1 MRWNYRYICSKYY
14 KSHSTLIA
22 TKICFSIEEY
32 IQSSKIDRTG
42 SWVPTYR
49 ELFLTP
55 QLLKTDIF
63 LYKDLGRSWNKY
75 SAYGF
80 SDKKDV
86 HPLTEK
92 RIYLRLYISHFQPVT
107 KVNSEGKVKLHDK
120 EAELDPTS
128 YS

>member
-1 MRWNYRYICSKYY
+1 MRGKYRDICSKYY
-14 KSHSTLIA
+14 NSHSTLIA
-22 TKICFSIEEY
+22 TKNCFSIEEY

-42 SWVPTYR
+42 SWGTDL
-49 ELFLTP
+49 ELFLAA

-92 RIYLRLYISHFQPVT
+92 RIYLRLYLSHFQPVT
-107 KVNSEGKVKLHDK
+107 KVNSEDKVNLHEK
-120 EAELDPTS
+120 GVELDLIS
-128 YS
+128 YN